1 MPLNFPSS
9 PTTNQS
15 YSLGSKTWIYN
26 GYGWKLQQVTLAN
39 TEVSSFTATA
49 DGVTSTFDL
58 QFSPIGGN
66 SAVFVSI
73 GGVVQSEND
82 YVINSGNNS
91 ISFTSP
97 PPASEL
103 IRVAGYKTVIPYA
116 VDAANSIGA
125 VVNAN
130 NFVGDG
136 TTQSFAL
143 GYTPYTA
150 NNIFVSIG
158 GIIQPDSAYST
169 NNQNSSISFNTPPG
183 VGENIRVVGYS
194 KVNPFIISY
203 VTQNVS
209 VSVFETTSNGTTS
222 TFNVGFDPTPKEKLL
237 VTIDGI
243 VQPLNSYYVAQSNSA
258 IILDETPL
266 NGEVVRVVTF
276 YTNVNTVAIQLVA
289 ANVTVKNFETTAN
302 GLVDSFDL
310 GYRPT
315 SNLTLIVSIDGV
327 LQAPSTYSVNPS
339 ANSITF
345 DATPAPNEY
354 ITVTTLSNAANVY
367 VIDDGSITFNK
378 LQSTVN
384 NKIDLALNQ
393 ANSGFNQANA
403 GFGTANS
410 AGIYANGAF
419 VTANAAATTGK
430 AIAMSIVFG
439 G

>member
-1 MPLNFPSS
+1 MPLNFPSN

-15 YSLGSKTWIYN
+15 YSLGTKTWIYN

-39 TEVSSFTATA
+39 TEVSSFTTTA
-49 DGVTSTFDL
+49 DGTTSTFDL

-73 GGVVQSEND
+73 GGIVQSEND

-97 PPASEL
+97 PPASEVV
-103 IRVAGYKTVIPYA
+103 RVAGYKTVTPYA

-130 NFVGDG
+130 NFLGDG

-150 NNIFVSIG
+150 NNIFVTIG
-158 GIIQPDSAYST
+158 GIVQPDSAYTT

-183 VGENIRVVGYS
+183 LNENIRVVGYS
-194 KVNPFIISY
+194 KVNPFIINY
-203 VTQNVS
+203 ATQNVT
-209 VSVFETTSNGTTS
+209 VSVFETTSNGTTN
-222 TFNVGFDPTPKEKLL
+222 TFDVGFDPAPKEKLL
-237 VTIDGI
+237 VTIDGV
-243 VQPLNSYYVAQSNSA
+243 VQPLTAYGVSSSNNG
-258 IILDETPL
+258 IILDEVPT
-266 NGEVVRVVTF
+266 NGELIRVVTF

-289 ANVTVKNFETTAN
+289 ANVTVRNFETTAN
-302 GLVDSFDL
+302 GTTPSFDL

-315 SNLTLIVSIDGV
+315 SNLALIVAIDGV
-327 LQAPSTYSVNPS
+327 LQSPTTYSVIPS
-339 ANSITF
+339 SNTITF
-345 DATPAPNEY
+345 LTTPSNGEY
-354 ITVTTLSNAANVY
+354 ISVTTLSNAANVY

-384 NKIDLALNQ
+384 NKIELALNQ
-393 ANSGFNQANA
+393 ANSGFIQANA
-403 GFGTANS
+403 
-410 AGIYANGAF
+410 AF

>member
-1 MPLNFPSS
+1 MPLNFPSN

-15 YSLGSKTWIYN
+15 YSLGTKTWIYN

-39 TEVSSFTATA
+39 TEVSSFTTTA
-49 DGVTSTFDL
+49 DGTTSTFDL

-73 GGVVQSEND
+73 GGIVQSEND

-97 PPASEL
+97 PPASEVV
-103 IRVAGYKTVIPYA
+103 RVAGYKTVTPYA

-130 NFVGDG
+130 NFLGDG

-150 NNIFVSIG
+150 NNIFVTIG
-158 GIIQPDSAYST
+158 GIVQPDSAYTT

-183 VGENIRVVGYS
+183 LNENIRVVGYS
-194 KVNPFIISY
+194 KVNPFIINY
-203 VTQNVS
+203 ATQNVT
-209 VSVFETTSNGTTS
+209 VSVFETTSNGTTN
-222 TFNVGFDPTPKEKLL
+222 TFDVGFDPAPKEKLL
-237 VTIDGI
+237 VTIDGV
-243 VQPLNSYYVAQSNSA
+243 VQPLTAYGVSSSNNG
-258 IILDETPL
+258 IILDEVPT
-266 NGEVVRVVTF
+266 NGELIRVVTF

-289 ANVTVKNFETTAN
+289 ANVTVRNFETTAN
-302 GLVDSFDL
+302 GTTPSFDL

-315 SNLTLIVSIDGV
+315 SNLALIVAIDGV
-327 LQAPSTYSVNPS
+327 LQSPTTYSVIPS
-339 ANSITF
+339 SNTITF
-345 DATPAPNEY
+345 LTTPSNGEY
-354 ITVTTLSNAANVY
+354 ISVTTLSNAANVY

-384 NKIDLALNQ
+384 SKIELALNQ
-393 ANSGFNQANA
+393 ANSGFIQANA
-403 GFGTANS
+403 
-410 AGIYANGAF
+410 AF

>member
-1 MPLNFPSS
+1 MAGAPINFPSN

-15 YSLGSKTWIYN
+15 YTFGTKTWVFN

-49 DGVTSTFDL
+49 DGATSTFDL

-73 GGVVQSEND
+73 GGIVQSEND
-82 YVINSGNNS
+82 YAINSGNNT
-91 ISFTSP
+91 ISFTEP
-97 PPASEL
+97 PPASEVV
-103 IRVAGYKTVIPYA
+103 RVAGYKTVTPYA
-116 VDAANSIGA
+116 VDAANSVGA

-150 NNIFVSIG
+150 NNILVSIG
-158 GIIQPDSAYST
+158 GIIQPDSAYTT

-183 VGENIRVVGYS
+183 LNENIRVVGYS
-194 KVNPFIISY
+194 KVNPFVINY
-203 VTQNVS
+203 ATQNVS

-237 VTIDGI
+237 VTIDGV
-243 VQPLNSYYVAQSNSA
+243 VQPLSSYGVAQSNSA

-266 NGEVVRVVTF
+266 NGEVIRVVTF
-276 YTNVNTVAIQLVA
+276 YTNVNTIAIQLVA
-289 ANVTVKNFETTAN
+289 SNVTVKNFETTAN

-310 GYRPT
+310 GYQPT
-315 SNLTLIVSIDGV
+315 SNLALIVAIDGV

-339 ANSITF
+339 ANTITF
-345 DATPAPNEY
+345 DVAPAPNEY
-354 ITVTTLSNAANVY
+354 ISVTTLSNAANVY

-384 NKIDLALNQ
+384 KKIDLAL
-393 ANSGFNQANA
+393 NQANA

>member
-1 MPLNFPSS
+1 MLNFPIN
-9 PTTNQS
+9 PTVNQS
-15 YSLGSKTWIYN
+15 YTNGSKTWIFN
-26 GYGWKLQQVTLAN
+26 GYGWKLQQIQLAN
-39 TEVSSFTATA
+39 TEISSFSTVA
-49 DGVTSTFDL
+49 DGATSTFDL

-66 SAVFVSI
+66 SAIFVSI
-73 GGVVQSEND
+73 GGIVQSEDD
-82 YVINSGNNS
+82 YEINSGNNT
-91 ISFTSP
+91 ISFTEP
-97 PPASEL
+97 PPVGEKV
-103 IRVAGYKTVIPYA
+103 RVSGYKTVTPYA
-116 VDAANSIGA
+116 VDAANSVGA

-130 NFVGDG
+130 NFIGDG
-136 TTQSFAL
+136 TTQSFNL

-194 KVNPFIISY
+194 KVNPFVISY

-209 VSVFETTSNGTTS
+209 VSVFETTSNGTTN

-237 VTIDGI
+237 VTIDGV
-243 VQPLNSYYVAQSNSA
+243 VQPLSSYYVAQSNSA
-258 IILDETPL
+258 IIFDETPI
-266 NGEVVRVVTF
+266 NGESIRVVTF

-302 GLVDSFDL
+302 GLVNSFDL
-310 GYRPT
+310 GYAPT
-315 SNLTLIVSIDGV
+315 SNLALIVSIDGV

-345 DATPAPNEY
+345 NATPASNEY

-393 ANSGFNQANA
+393 ANA
-403 GFGTANS
+403 
-410 AGIYANGAF
+410 AF

>member
-1 MPLNFPSS
+1 MAGAPINFPSN

-15 YSLGSKTWIYN
+15 YTFGTKTWVFN
-26 GYGWKLQQVTLAN
+26 GYGWKLQQIQLAN
-39 TEVSSFTATA
+39 TEVSSFSTVG

-116 VDAANSIGA
+116 VDAANSVGA

-150 NNIFVSIG
+150 NNIFVTIG
-158 GIIQPDSAYST
+158 GIVQPDSAYTT

-183 VGENIRVVGYS
+183 LNENIRVVGYS
-194 KVNPFIISY
+194 KVNPFVINY
-203 VTQNVS
+203 ATQNVT
-209 VSVFETTSNGTTS
+209 VSVFETTSNGTTN
-222 TFNVGFDPTPKEKLL
+222 TFNVGFDPAPKEKLL
-237 VTIDGI
+237 VTIDGV
-243 VQPLNSYYVAQSNSA
+243 VQPLSAYGVSSSNNG
-258 IILDETPL
+258 IILDEVPTS
-266 NGEVVRVVTF
+266 GELVRVVTF

-302 GLVDSFDL
+302 GLVNSFDL
-310 GYRPT
+310 GYAPT
-315 SNLTLIVSIDGV
+315 SNLALIVSIDGV

-345 DATPAPNEY
+345 NATPASNEY

-384 NKIDLALNQ
+384 NKIELALNQ
-393 ANSGFNQANA
+393 ANA
-403 GFGTANS
+403 GFSTANS

>member
-15 YSLGSKTWIYN
+15 YTLGTKTWIYN

-116 VDAANSIGA
+116 VDAANSVGA

-150 NNIFVSIG
+150 NNIFVTIG
-158 GIIQPDSAYST
+158 GIVQPDSAYTT

-183 VGENIRVVGYS
+183 LNENIRVVGYS
-194 KVNPFIISY
+194 KVNPFIINY
-203 VTQNVS
+203 ATQNVT
-209 VSVFETTSNGTTS
+209 VSVFETTSNGTTN
-222 TFNVGFDPTPKEKLL
+222 TFNVGFDPAPKEKLL
-237 VTIDGI
+237 VTIDGV
-243 VQPLNSYYVAQSNSA
+243 VQPLTAYGVSSSNSG
-258 IILDETPL
+258 IILDEIPTS
-266 NGEVVRVVTF
+266 GELVRVVTF

-302 GLVDSFDL
+302 GLVNSFDL
-310 GYRPT
+310 GYAPT
-315 SNLTLIVSIDGV
+315 SNLALIVSIDGV

-345 DATPAPNEY
+345 NATPASNEY

-367 VIDDGSITFNK
+367 VLDDGSITFNK

-393 ANSGFNQANA
+393 ANA
-403 GFGTANS
+403 GFSTANS

>member
-1 MPLNFPSS
+1 MPLNFPSN

-15 YSLGSKTWIYN
+15 YSLGTKTWIYN

-39 TEVSSFTATA
+39 TEVSSFTTTA
-49 DGVTSTFDL
+49 DGTTSTFDL

-73 GGVVQSEND
+73 GGIVQSEND
-82 YVINSGNNS
+82 YVINSGNNT

-97 PPASEL
+97 PPISEVV
-103 IRVAGYKTVIPYA
+103 RVAGYKTVTPYA

-150 NNIFVSIG
+150 NNIFVTIG
-158 GIIQPDSAYST
+158 GIVQPDSAYTT

-183 VGENIRVVGYS
+183 LNENIRVVGYS
-194 KVNPFIISY
+194 KVNPFIINY
-203 VTQNVS
+203 ATQNVA
-209 VSVFETTSNGTTS
+209 VSVFETTSNGTTN
-222 TFNVGFDPTPKEKLL
+222 TFDVGFDPAPKEKLL
-237 VTIDGI
+237 VTIDGV
-243 VQPLNSYYVAQSNSA
+243 VQPLSAYGVSSSNNG
-258 IILDETPL
+258 IILDEVPT
-266 NGEVVRVVTF
+266 NGELIRVVTF

-289 ANVTVKNFETTAN
+289 ANVTVRNFETTAN
-302 GLVDSFDL
+302 GTTPSFDL

-315 SNLTLIVSIDGV
+315 SNLALIVAIDGV
-327 LQAPSTYSVNPS
+327 LQSPTTYSVIPS
-339 ANSITF
+339 SNTITF
-345 DATPAPNEY
+345 LSTPSNGEY
-354 ITVTTLSNAANVY
+354 ISVTTLSNAANVY
-367 VIDDGSITFNK
+367 VLDDGTVTFNK

-384 NKIDLALNQ
+384 SKIELALTQ
-393 ANSGFNQANA
+393 
-403 GFGTANS
+403 
-410 AGIYANGAF
+410 ANGAF
-419 VTANAAATTGK
+419 TTANAAATTGK

>member
-1 MPLNFPSS
+1 
-9 PTTNQS
+9 
-15 YSLGSKTWIYN
+15 
-26 GYGWKLQQVTLAN
+26 
-39 TEVSSFTATA
+39 
-49 DGVTSTFDL
+49 
-58 QFSPIGGN
+58 
-66 SAVFVSI
+66 VFVSI
-73 GGVVQSEND
+73 GGIVQSEND
-82 YVINSGNNS
+82 YVINSGNNT

-103 IRVAGYKTVIPYA
+103 IRVAGYKTVTPYA
-116 VDAANSIGA
+116 VDAANSVGA
-125 VVNAN
+125 VINAN

-150 NNIFVSIG
+150 NNILVSIG
-158 GIIQPDSAYST
+158 GIIQPDTAYTT

-183 VGENIRVVGYS
+183 LNENIRVVGYS
-194 KVNPFIISY
+194 KVNPFVINY
-203 VTQNVS
+203 ATQNVS
-209 VSVFETTSNGTTS
+209 VSVFETTSNGTTN

-243 VQPLNSYYVAQSNSA
+243 VQPLSTYGVAQSNSA

-393 ANSGFNQANA
+393 ANA

>member
-1 MPLNFPSS
+1 MAGAPINFPSNPS
-9 PTTNQS
+9 TNQS
-15 YSLGSKTWIYN
+15 YTWGAKTWIYN
-26 GYGWKLQQVTLAN
+26 GYGWKLQQIQIAN
-39 TEVSSFTATA
+39 TEISTFSAVA
-49 DGVTSTFDL
+49 DGTTSTFDL

-73 GGVVQSEND
+73 GGIVQND
-82 YVINSGNNS
+82 ADYQINSGNNT
-91 ISFTSP
+91 ISFTEP
-97 PPASEL
+97 PPTGES
-103 IRVAGYKTVIPYA
+103 IRVSGYKTVTPYA

-150 NNIFVSIG
+150 NNIFVTIG
-158 GIIQPDSAYST
+158 GIVQPDSAYTT

-183 VGENIRVVGYS
+183 LNENIRVVGYS
-194 KVNPFIISY
+194 KVNPFVINY
-203 VTQNVS
+203 ATQNVS
-209 VSVFETTSNGTTS
+209 VSVFETTSNGTTN

-243 VQPLNSYYVAQSNSA
+243 VQPLSSYGVAQSNSA
-258 IILDETPL
+258 IILDEVPIS
-266 NGEVVRVVTF
+266 GEVIRVITF
-276 YTNVNTVAIQLVA
+276 YTNVNTVAVQLAA
-289 ANVTVKNFETTAN
+289 ANVTVRNFETAADGTTPT
-302 GLVDSFDL
+302 FDL

-315 SNLTLIVSIDGV
+315 SNLALIVSIDGV
-327 LQAPSTYSVNPS
+327 LQAPSTYTVNPS
-339 ANSITF
+339 ANTITF

-354 ITVTTLSNAANVY
+354 ISVTTLSNAANVY

-393 ANSGFNQANA
+393 ANSGFIQANA
-403 GFGTANS
+403 
-410 AGIYANGAF
+410 AF

>member
-15 YSLGSKTWIYN
+15 YTLGTKTWIYN

-116 VDAANSIGA
+116 VDAANSVGA

-150 NNIFVSIG
+150 NNIFVTIG
-158 GIIQPDSAYST
+158 GIVQPDSAYTT

-183 VGENIRVVGYS
+183 LNENIRVVGYS
-194 KVNPFIISY
+194 KVNPFIINY
-203 VTQNVS
+203 ATQNVT
-209 VSVFETTSNGTTS
+209 VSVFETTSNGTTN
-222 TFNVGFDPTPKEKLL
+222 TFDVGFDPSPKEKLL
-237 VTIDGI
+237 VTIDGV
-243 VQPLNSYYVAQSNSA
+243 VQPLTAYGVSSSNNG
-258 IILDETPL
+258 IILDEVPTS
-266 NGEVVRVVTF
+266 GELIRVVTF
-276 YTNVNTVAIQLVA
+276 YTNVNTVAIQLIA
-289 ANVTVKNFETTAN
+289 SNVTVRNFETTAN
-302 GLVDSFDL
+302 GTTPSFDL

-315 SNLTLIVSIDGV
+315 SNLALIVAVDGV
-327 LQAPSTYSVNPS
+327 LQSPSTYSVIPS
-339 ANSITF
+339 SNTITF
-345 DATPAPNEY
+345 LSTPSNGEY
-354 ITVTTLSNAANVY
+354 ISVTTLSNAANVY

-384 NKIDLALNQ
+384 NKIELALNQ
-393 ANSGFNQANA
+393 ANSGFIQANA

>member
-15 YSLGSKTWIYN
+15 YTLGTKTWIYN
-26 GYGWKLQQVTLAN
+26 GYGWKLQQTTLAN
-39 TEVSSFTATA
+39 TEVSSFTTVA
-49 DGVTSTFDL
+49 DGATSTFDL

-73 GGVVQSEND
+73 DGLVQSENN

-97 PPASEL
+97 PAVSK
-103 IRVAGYKTVIPYA
+103 IVRVAGYKTVIPYA
-116 VDAANSIGA
+116 IDAANSVGA
-125 VVNAN
+125 VINAN
-130 NFVGDG
+130 NFVGNG

-150 NNIFVSIG
+150 NNIFVTIG
-158 GIIQPDSAYST
+158 GIVQPDSAYTT

-183 VGENIRVVGYS
+183 LNENIRVVGYS
-194 KVNPFIISY
+194 KVNPFIINY
-203 VTQNVS
+203 ATQNVT
-209 VSVFETTSNGTTS
+209 VSVFETTSNGTTN
-222 TFNVGFDPTPKEKLL
+222 TFNVGFDPAPKEKLL
-237 VTIDGI
+237 VTIDGV
-243 VQPLNSYYVAQSNSA
+243 VQPLTAYGVSSSNNG
-258 IILDETPL
+258 IILDEVPTS
-266 NGEVVRVVTF
+266 GELVRVVTF

-302 GLVDSFDL
+302 GLVNSFDL
-310 GYRPT
+310 GYAPT
-315 SNLTLIVSIDGV
+315 SNLALIVSIDGV

-345 DATPAPNEY
+345 NATPASNEY

-393 ANSGFNQANA
+393 ANSGFIQANA
-403 GFGTANS
+403 
-410 AGIYANGAF
+410 AF
-419 VTANAAATTGK
+419 ITANAAATTGK

>member
-9 PTTNQS
+9 PTANQS
-15 YSLGSKTWIYN
+15 YSLGAKTWIYN

-39 TEVSSFTATA
+39 TEVSSFTTTA
-49 DGVTSTFDL
+49 DGTTSTFDL

-73 GGVVQSEND
+73 GGIVQSEND
-82 YVINSGNNS
+82 YVINSSNNT
-91 ISFTSP
+91 ISFTEP
-97 PPASEL
+97 PPASEVV
-103 IRVAGYKTVIPYA
+103 RVAGYKTVTPYA
-116 VDAANSIGA
+116 VDAANSVGA

-130 NFVGDG
+130 NFIGDG

-150 NNIFVSIG
+150 NNIFVTIG
-158 GIIQPDSAYST
+158 GIVQPDSAYTT

-183 VGENIRVVGYS
+183 LNENIRVVGYS
-194 KVNPFIISY
+194 KVNPFVLQY

-209 VSVFETTSNGTTS
+209 VSVFETTSNGTTN

-393 ANSGFNQANA
+393 ANA

-419 VTANAAATTGK
+419 ITANAAATTGK

>member
-15 YSLGSKTWIYN
+15 YTLGTKTWIYN
-26 GYGWKLQQVTLAN
+26 GYGWKLQQTTLAN
-39 TEVSSFTATA
+39 TEVSSFTTVA
-49 DGVTSTFDL
+49 DGATSTFDL

-73 GGVVQSEND
+73 DGLVQSENN

-97 PPASEL
+97 PAVSK
-103 IRVAGYKTVIPYA
+103 IVRVAGYKTVIPYA
-116 VDAANSIGA
+116 VDVANSIGA
-125 VVNAN
+125 MVNAN
-130 NFVGDG
+130 NFVGNG

-150 NNIFVSIG
+150 NNIFVTIG
-158 GIIQPDSAYST
+158 GIVQPDSAYTT

-183 VGENIRVVGYS
+183 LNENIRVVGYS
-194 KVNPFIISY
+194 KVNPFVINY
-203 VTQNVS
+203 ATQNVT
-209 VSVFETTSNGTTS
+209 VSVFETTSNGTTN
-222 TFNVGFDPTPKEKLL
+222 TFNVGFDPAPKEKLL
-237 VTIDGI
+237 VTIDGV
-243 VQPLNSYYVAQSNSA
+243 VQPLTAYGVSSSNNG
-258 IILDETPL
+258 IILDEVPTS
-266 NGEVVRVVTF
+266 GELVRVVTF

-302 GLVDSFDL
+302 GLVNSFDL
-310 GYRPT
+310 GYAPT
-315 SNLTLIVSIDGV
+315 SNLALIVSIDGV

-345 DATPAPNEY
+345 NATPASNEY

-393 ANSGFNQANA
+393 ANSGFIQANA

-419 VTANAAATTGK
+419 ITANAAATTGK

>member
-1 MPLNFPSS
+1 MAGAPINFPSN

-15 YSLGSKTWIYN
+15 YTKGTKTWIFN

-49 DGVTSTFDL
+49 DGVTSTYDL

-73 GGVVQSEND
+73 GGIVQSEND
-82 YVINSGNNS
+82 YIINSGNNS

-103 IRVAGYKTVIPYA
+103 IRVAGYKTVTPYA
-116 VDAANSIGA
+116 VDAANSVGA

-150 NNIFVSIG
+150 NNIFVTVG
-158 GIIQPDSAYST
+158 GIVQPDSAYTT

-183 VGENIRVVGYS
+183 LNENIRVVGYS
-194 KVNPFIISY
+194 KVNPFVINY
-203 VTQNVS
+203 ATQNVA
-209 VSVFETTSNGTTS
+209 VSVFETTSNGTTN
-222 TFNVGFDPTPKEKLL
+222 TFNVGFDPAPKEKLL
-237 VTIDGI
+237 VTIDGV
-243 VQPLNSYYVAQSNSA
+243 VQPLSAYGVSSSNSG
-258 IILDETPL
+258 IILDEIPTS
-266 NGEVVRVVTF
+266 GELVRVVTF

-302 GLVDSFDL
+302 GLVNSFDL
-310 GYRPT
+310 GYAPT
-315 SNLTLIVSIDGV
+315 SNLALIVSIDGV

-345 DATPAPNEY
+345 NATPASNEY

-367 VIDDGSITFNK
+367 VLDDGSITFNK

-393 ANSGFNQANA
+393 ANSGFIQANA
-403 GFGTANS
+403 
-410 AGIYANGAF
+410 AF
-419 VTANAAATTGK
+419 ITANAAATTGK

>member
-1 MPLNFPSS
+1 MPLNFPSN

-15 YSLGSKTWIYN
+15 YSLGTKTWIYN
-26 GYGWKLQQVTLAN
+26 GYGWKLQQTTIAN
-39 TEVSSFTATA
+39 TEVSSFTTTA
-49 DGVTSTFDL
+49 DGTTSTFDL

-73 GGVVQSEND
+73 GGIVQSEND

-97 PPASEL
+97 PPISEVV
-103 IRVAGYKTVIPYA
+103 RVAGYKTVTPYA

-130 NFVGDG
+130 NFLGDG

-150 NNIFVSIG
+150 NNIFVTIG
-158 GIIQPDSAYST
+158 GIVQPDSAYTT

-183 VGENIRVVGYS
+183 LNENIRVVGYS
-194 KVNPFIISY
+194 KVNPFIINY
-203 VTQNVS
+203 ATQNVT
-209 VSVFETTSNGTTS
+209 VSVFETTSNGTTN
-222 TFNVGFDPTPKEKLL
+222 TFDVGFDPAPKEKLL
-237 VTIDGI
+237 VTIDGV
-243 VQPLNSYYVAQSNSA
+243 VQPLTAYGVSSSNNG
-258 IILDETPL
+258 IILDEVPT
-266 NGEVVRVVTF
+266 NGELIRVVTF
-276 YTNVNTVAIQLVA
+276 YTNVNTVAIQLIA
-289 ANVTVKNFETTAN
+289 SNVTVRNFETTAN
-302 GLVDSFDL
+302 GTTPSFDL

-315 SNLTLIVSIDGV
+315 SNLALIVAIDGV
-327 LQAPSTYSVNPS
+327 LQSPTTYSVIPS
-339 ANSITF
+339 SNTITF
-345 DATPAPNEY
+345 LTTPSNGEY
-354 ITVTTLSNAANVY
+354 ISVTTLSNAANVY

-384 NKIDLALNQ
+384 NKIELALNQ
-393 ANSGFNQANA
+393 ANSGFIQANA
-403 GFGTANS
+403 
-410 AGIYANGAF
+410 AF
-419 VTANAAATTGK
+419 ITANAAATTGK

>member
-1 MPLNFPSS
+1 MAGAPINFPSN

-15 YSLGSKTWIYN
+15 YTFGTKTWIFN

-39 TEVSSFTATA
+39 TEVSSFSAVA
-49 DGVTSTFDL
+49 DGATSTYDL

-66 SAVFVSI
+66 SAIFVSI
-73 GGVVQSEND
+73 GGIVQSEID
-82 YVINSGNNS
+82 YEINSSNNT
-91 ISFTSP
+91 ISFTEP
-97 PPASEL
+97 PPSGEN
-103 IRVAGYKTVIPYA
+103 IRVSGYKTVTPYA

-150 NNIFVSIG
+150 NNILVSIG
-158 GIIQPDSAYST
+158 GIIQPDTAYTT

-183 VGENIRVVGYS
+183 LNENIRVVGYS
-194 KVNPFIISY
+194 KVNPFVINY
-203 VTQNVS
+203 ATQNVS
-209 VSVFETTSNGTTS
+209 VSVFETTSNGTTN

-243 VQPLNSYYVAQSNSA
+243 VQPLSTYGVAQSNSA

-276 YTNVNTVAIQLVA
+276 YTNVNTVSVQLAA
-289 ANVTVKNFETTAN
+289 ANVTVRNFETTAN

-315 SNLTLIVSIDGV
+315 SNLALIVSIDGV
-327 LQAPSTYSVNPS
+327 FQAPSTYSVNPS
-339 ANSITF
+339 ANTITF
-345 DATPAPNEY
+345 DVAPGPNEY

-367 VIDDGSITFNK
+367 VLEDG
-378 LQSTVN
+378 TVTLSKFASDVFVRLTQIN
-384 NKIDLALNQ
+384 DTGNGAF
-393 ANSGFNQANA
+393 A
-403 GFGTANS
+403 TANS
-410 AGIYANGAF
+410 ASIYANGAF

>member
-1 MPLNFPSS
+1 MPLNFPSN

-15 YSLGSKTWIYN
+15 YSLGTKTWIYN

-39 TEVSSFTATA
+39 TEVSSFTTTA
-49 DGVTSTFDL
+49 DGTTSTFDL

-73 GGVVQSEND
+73 GGIVQSEND

-97 PPASEL
+97 PPASEVV
-103 IRVAGYKTVIPYA
+103 RVAGYKTVTPYA

-130 NFVGDG
+130 NFLGDG

-150 NNIFVSIG
+150 NNIFVTIG
-158 GIIQPDSAYST
+158 GIVQPDSAYTT

-183 VGENIRVVGYS
+183 LNENIRVVGYS
-194 KVNPFIISY
+194 KVNPFIINY
-203 VTQNVS
+203 ATQNVT
-209 VSVFETTSNGTTS
+209 VSVFETTSNGTTN
-222 TFNVGFDPTPKEKLL
+222 TFDVGFDPAPKEKLL
-237 VTIDGI
+237 VTIDGV
-243 VQPLNSYYVAQSNSA
+243 VQPLTAYGVSSSNNG
-258 IILDETPL
+258 IILDEVPT
-266 NGEVVRVVTF
+266 NGELIRVVTF

-289 ANVTVKNFETTAN
+289 ANVTVRNFETTAN
-302 GLVDSFDL
+302 GTTPSFDL

-315 SNLTLIVSIDGV
+315 SNLALIVAIDGV
-327 LQAPSTYSVNPS
+327 LQSPTTYSVIPS
-339 ANSITF
+339 SNTITF
-345 DATPAPNEY
+345 LTTPSNGEY
-354 ITVTTLSNAANVY
+354 ISVTTLSNAANVY

-384 NKIDLALNQ
+384 SKIELALTQ
-393 ANSGFNQANA
+393 ANSGFIQANA
-403 GFGTANS
+403 
-410 AGIYANGAF
+410 AF

>member
-9 PTTNQS
+9 PTANQS
-15 YSLGSKTWIYN
+15 YSLGAKTWIYN

-39 TEVSSFTATA
+39 TEVSSFSTVG

-66 SAVFVSI
+66 SAIFVSI
-73 GGVVQSEND
+73 GGIVQSEND
-82 YVINSGNNS
+82 YEINSGNNT
-91 ISFTSP
+91 ISFTEP
-97 PPASEL
+97 PPVGEN
-103 IRVAGYKTVIPYA
+103 IRVSGYKTVTPYA

-150 NNIFVSIG
+150 NNIFVTIG
-158 GIIQPDSAYST
+158 GIVQPDSAYTT

-183 VGENIRVVGYS
+183 LNENIRVVGYS
-194 KVNPFIISY
+194 KVNPFVINY
-203 VTQNVS
+203 ATQNVS
-209 VSVFETTSNGTTS
+209 VSVFETTSNGTTN

-310 GYRPT
+310 GYRPA
-315 SNLTLIVSIDGV
+315 SNLALIVSIDGV

-345 DATPAPNEY
+345 DAAPAPNEY

-367 VIDDGSITFNK
+367 VLDDGTVTFNK

-393 ANSGFNQANA
+393 ANSGFVQANA
-403 GFGTANS
+403 AFITANA
-410 AGIYANGAF
+410 AGIYANAAF
-419 VTANAAATTGK
+419 ITANAAATTGK

>member
-26 GYGWKLQQVTLAN
+26 GYGWKLQQVTLAK

-116 VDAANSIGA
+116 VDAANSVGA

-150 NNIFVSIG
+150 NNIFVTIG
-158 GIIQPDSAYST
+158 GIVQPDSAYTT

-183 VGENIRVVGYS
+183 LNENIRVVGYS
-194 KVNPFIISY
+194 KVNPFIINY
-203 VTQNVS
+203 ATQNVT
-209 VSVFETTSNGTTS
+209 VSVFETTSNGTTN
-222 TFNVGFDPTPKEKLL
+222 TFDVGFDPSPKEKLL
-237 VTIDGI
+237 VTIDGV
-243 VQPLNSYYVAQSNSA
+243 VQPLTAYGVSSSNNG
-258 IILDETPL
+258 IILDEIPTS
-266 NGEVVRVVTF
+266 GELIRVVTF
-276 YTNVNTVAIQLVA
+276 YTNVNTIAIQLVA
-289 ANVTVKNFETTAN
+289 SNVTVRNFETTADGTTPTFN
-302 GLVDSFDL
+302 L

-315 SNLTLIVSIDGV
+315 SNLALIVAVDGV
-327 LQAPSTYSVNPS
+327 LQSPSTYSVIPASNT
-339 ANSITF
+339 ITF
-345 DATPAPNEY
+345 LSTPSNGEY
-354 ITVTTLSNAANVY
+354 ISVTTLSNAANVY

-384 NKIDLALNQ
+384 NKIELALNQ
-393 ANSGFNQANA
+393 ANA
-403 GFGTANS
+403 GFSTANS

>member
-9 PTTNQS
+9 PTANQS
-15 YSLGSKTWIYN
+15 YSLGAKTWIYN

-39 TEVSSFTATA
+39 TEVSSFTTTA

-73 GGVVQSEND
+73 GGVVQSETD

-103 IRVAGYKTVIPYA
+103 IRVAGYKTVTPYA
-116 VDAANSIGA
+116 VDAANSVGA

-150 NNIFVSIG
+150 NNVFVTIG
-158 GIIQPDSAYST
+158 GIVQPDSAYTT

-183 VGENIRVVGYS
+183 LNENIRVVGYS
-194 KVNPFIISY
+194 KVNPFIINY
-203 VTQNVS
+203 ATQNVT

-222 TFNVGFDPTPKEKLL
+222 IFNVGFDPTPKEKLL
-237 VTIDGI
+237 VTIDGV
-243 VQPLNSYYVAQSNSA
+243 VQPLSAYGVAQSNSA
-258 IILDETPL
+258 IILDEVPIS
-266 NGEVVRVVTF
+266 GEVIRVVTF

-289 ANVTVKNFETTAN
+289 ANVTVRNFETTAN

-310 GYRPT
+310 GYRPA
-315 SNLTLIVSIDGV
+315 SNLALIVAIDGV
-327 LQAPSTYSVNPS
+327 LQAPSTYTVNPS
-339 ANSITF
+339 ANTITF

-354 ITVTTLSNAANVY
+354 ISVTTLSNAANVY
-367 VIDDGSITFNK
+367 VLDDGTVTFNK

-393 ANSGFNQANA
+393 ANSGFIQANA

-419 VTANAAATTGK
+419 ITANAAATTGK